1 MHLRTFLAKNNFV
14 KLPDSVFLINMISL
28 TIFMMI
34 ATANFRMSG
43 RVKNILLLHARAIKL
58 KLTLYELRP
67 L

>member
-1 MHLRTFLAKNNFV
+1 MHLRTFLAQNNFV
-14 KLPDSVFLINMISL
+14 KIPDSVFLINMISL

-43 RVKNILLLHARAIKL
+43 RVKNTLLLHAIKL